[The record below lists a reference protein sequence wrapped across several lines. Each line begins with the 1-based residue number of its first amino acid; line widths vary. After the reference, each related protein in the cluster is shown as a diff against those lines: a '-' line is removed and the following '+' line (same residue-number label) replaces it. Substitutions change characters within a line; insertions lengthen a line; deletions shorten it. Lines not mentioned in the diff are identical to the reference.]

1 MVIGWHLINIL
12 PDIVITNTIAIL
24 ISSAIHYFI
33 TLKFAFRQKHTVVSV
48 IIYVGTF
55 FVQLLTWANV
65 GDMNVGVHMRYFIPL
80 LALIPI
86 IFQLNFNKIDAEKFD
101 KYMMV
106 FIIGFMATLILAIV
120 FRFY

>member
-1 MVIGWHLINIL
+1 MPALVVFLAIVLFAYPQKTKFDKKTRIGSLI
-12 PDIVITNTIAIL
+12 V
-24 ISSAIHYFI
+24 FI
-33 TLKFAFRQKHTVVSV
+33 

-86 IFQLNFNKIDAEKFD
+86 IFQLNFNKINAEKFD

-106 FIIGFMATLILAIV
+106 FIIGFMATLILAIA